1 MLHFKQANTGGS
13 GMVQQM
19 NTDLTPEQV
28 ELLRQE
34 LARED
39 LSIYTVVVMARKE
52 VELGRIDEA
61 IARLRVDAD
70 KILVHSREL
79 YDLIKIR

>member
-1 MLHFKQANTGGS
+1 
-13 GMVQQM
+13 MVQQM
-19 NTDLTPEQV
+19 NPELTHEQV
-28 ELLRQE
+28 ELLRKE
-34 LARED
+34 LARDD
-39 LSIYTVVVMARKE
+39 LSIYTVVVMARQE
-52 VELGRIDEA
+52 VELGRIVEP

>member
-1 MLHFKQANTGGS
+1 
-13 GMVQQM
+13 MVQQM

-34 LARED
+34 LARDD
-39 LSIYTVVVMARKE
+39 LSIYTVVLMARQE

-61 IARLRVDAD
+61 IARLHVDAD
-70 KILVHSREL
+70 KILAHSREL